1 MATDSKGAASGWSS
15 TLAVT
20 VTAANAAPATPSV
33 PSGSAS
39 CAVGTAYSYSASAT
53 DPNNDQIK
61 YTFNWGD
68 GTPQSTTNLVNSG
81 TSASASHTWSAA
93 GTYLVKAMATDNKGA
108 ASGWSST
115 LAVTVTSQS
124 EMNHAP
130 AIPSVPSGPT
140 TGTPS
145 TSYSYSTSAT
155 DSDGDQIKY
164 TFDFGDEMVTTPLY
178 GQGYTIRRCHSWG
191 IPSGATMTFNVRVMA
206 TDEHGLT
213 SAWSD
218 SLPVTISGPGAM
230 VQSLATALT
239 QTENQ
244 SNLFQFENQTEMTA
258 LSNDAAEDSPLN
270 PELADDTPFSD
281 QSSESANQTVPLES
295 NVEMKMTDGGDSID
309 AFWDIP
315 LVFEDGTA
323 VEVAVLES
331 SPGVYAASIVSED
344 DDLQSSSGSDST
356 VESPLQENNISLMS
370 LPASNQ
376 TPDKT
381 NQSREIDA
389 ATTAIEKTDIPLAPK
404 EMPEVDELKS
414 VSEDPSQ
421 LESISNPLSLPDIVP
436 ASDTVDQP
444 IETEDAVNTI
454 ESAEK

>member
-1 MATDSKGAASGWSS
+1 MPSLIIKSATYSGDVIKYTFDFGDEMVTTPLYGQGYTIRRCHSWGIPSGATMTFNVRVMATDEHGATSGWSDS
-15 TLAVT
+15 LPVT
-20 VTAANAAPATPSV
+20 IGPSANSAPAVPSI

-61 YTFNWGD
+61 YTFDWGD

-93 GTYLVKAMATDNKGA
+93 GSYPVKVMATDSKGA

-191 IPSGATMTFNVRVMA
+191 IP
-206 TDEHGLT
+206 
-213 SAWSD
+213 
-218 SLPVTISGPGAM
+218 
-230 VQSLATALT
+230 
-239 QTENQ
+239 
-244 SNLFQFENQTEMTA
+244 
-258 LSNDAAEDSPLN
+258 
-270 PELADDTPFSD
+270 
-281 QSSESANQTVPLES
+281 
-295 NVEMKMTDGGDSID
+295 
-309 AFWDIP
+309 
-315 LVFEDGTA
+315 
-323 VEVAVLES
+323 
-331 SPGVYAASIVSED
+331 
-344 DDLQSSSGSDST
+344 
-356 VESPLQENNISLMS
+356 
-370 LPASNQ
+370 
-376 TPDKT
+376 
-381 NQSREIDA
+381 
-389 ATTAIEKTDIPLAPK
+389 
-404 EMPEVDELKS
+404 
-414 VSEDPSQ
+414 
-421 LESISNPLSLPDIVP
+421 
-436 ASDTVDQP
+436 
-444 IETEDAVNTI
+444 
-454 ESAEK
+454 

>member
-1 MATDSKGAASGWSS
+1 MD
-15 TLAVT
+15 
-20 VTAANAAPATPSV
+20 
-33 PSGSAS
+33 
-39 CAVGTAYSYSASAT
+39 
-53 DPNNDQIK
+53 
-61 YTFNWGD
+61 WGD
-68 GTPQSTTNLVNSG
+68 
-81 TSASASHTWSAA
+81 AIE
-93 GTYLVKAMATDNKGA
+93 
-108 ASGWSST
+108 
-115 LAVTVTSQS
+115 AV
-124 EMNHAP
+124 
-130 AIPSVPSGPT
+130 
-140 TGTPS
+140 
-145 TSYSYSTSAT
+145 
-155 DSDGDQIKY
+155 
-164 TFDFGDEMVTTPLY
+164 
-178 GQGYTIRRCHSWG
+178 
-191 IPSGATMTFNVRVMA
+191 
-206 TDEHGLT
+206 
-213 SAWSD
+213 
-218 SLPVTISGPGAM
+218 
-230 VQSLATALT
+230 
-239 QTENQ
+239 
-244 SNLFQFENQTEMTA
+244 
-258 LSNDAAEDSPLN
+258 
-270 PELADDTPFSD
+270 
-281 QSSESANQTVPLES
+281 
-295 NVEMKMTDGGDSID
+295 
-309 AFWDIP
+309 WDMP
-315 LVFEDGTA
+315 LVVGDGTA